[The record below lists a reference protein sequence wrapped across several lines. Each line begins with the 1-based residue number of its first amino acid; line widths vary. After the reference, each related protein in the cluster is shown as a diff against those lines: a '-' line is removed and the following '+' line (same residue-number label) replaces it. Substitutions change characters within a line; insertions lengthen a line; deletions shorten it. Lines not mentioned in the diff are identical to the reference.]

1 MLNLG
6 GSPALPDYSCA
17 HYTRT
22 RFYNILSC
30 FYSYI
35 SYERETPPV
44 VPHDIVCQCP
54 ALGRLNH
61 LYACVT
67 VVAVAHREWG
77 EIRTAPIPTQRAG
90 SGFLLDSSPSPQNG
104 LGAGMGSA
112 FSVVWLLRL
121 GSHAEGVE
129 NE

>member
-1 MLNLG
+1 MIG
-6 GSPALPDYSCA
+6 GRIGVRVC
-17 HYTRT
+17 
-22 RFYNILSC
+22 
-30 FYSYI
+30 
-35 SYERETPPV
+35 ERVTVGQSSVWVTEK
-44 VPHDIVCQCP
+44 CP
-54 ALGRLNH
+54 KA
-61 LYACVT
+61 T

-104 LGAGMGSA
+104 LGAGMGLA